1 MLWEIGCKRSRKRR
15 ENWKK
20 KKRKKDYGIIYKIK
34 RPFNKVADEKQ
45 ISKSLSWIFER
56 AYSKDIDIEIRM
68 NSVLRIISFSSLP
81 VLCIRKFQFE
91 ICFITSSTLNWAVK
105 WTNVLPLK
113 QCINIFYFI
122 FVIKF
127 SSWESIKW
135 FIFQYIKYIN
145 VKFRCRK
152 WKILG
157 VVRP

>member
-45 ISKSLSWIFER
+45 ISKSLSWIFES

-68 NSVLRIISFSSLP
+68 NSVLRIISFLSLS

-91 ICFITSSTLNWAVK
+91 ICFITSSTLYWAVK
-105 WTNVLPLK
+105 MNKCTTSEAMHQHLL
-113 QCINIFYFI
+113 FYLRHQI
-122 FVIKF
+122 LQLRVYKMVYI
-127 SSWESIKW
+127 SIYQ
-135 FIFQYIKYIN
+135 IHLFQI
-145 VKFRCRK
+145 
-152 WKILG
+152 
-157 VVRP
+157 